1 MGEMFER
8 ILVAIDGSEPSR
20 RAIEVAAD
28 LARQTR
34 SEVVVVHVKERDI
47 TWAGGVDL
55 ETPEE
60 AQDLADDA
68 VRTLKDA
75 GISARAEV
83 HSAVF
88 GRAARV
94 ILEVTRDA
102 GASMIVLGSRG
113 LSDMAGLVMGS
124 VTHKVL
130 HLAHCPVLVVR

>member
-1 MGEMFER
+1 MFER
-8 ILVAIDGSEPSR
+8 IL
-20 RAIEVAAD
+20 
-28 LARQTR
+28 LA
-34 SEVVVVHVKERDI
+34 VDYVKERDVSLV
-47 TWAGGVDL
+47 GGIDL

-60 AQDLADDA
+60 ARDLVDDT

-75 GISARAEV
+75 GVSARGEV

-94 ILEVTRDA
+94 ILETANDA
-102 GASMIVLGSRG
+102 GATLIVMGSRG

-124 VTHKVL
+124 VTHKIL